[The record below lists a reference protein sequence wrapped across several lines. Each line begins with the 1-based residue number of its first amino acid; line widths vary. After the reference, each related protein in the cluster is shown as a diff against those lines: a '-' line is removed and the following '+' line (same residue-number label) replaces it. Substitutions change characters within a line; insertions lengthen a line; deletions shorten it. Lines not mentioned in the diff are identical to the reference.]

1 MNIIDIDIIS
11 DIDLDE
17 NGSSAATTATIT
29 EQMYIEISN
38 DFRNRIRQKNRIIH
52 ELQKKLI
59 ILFSLIERFMDTDE
73 QAFIEECRMI
83 LDKVLVED
91 IGIQELD

>member
-1 MNIIDIDIIS
+1 MVVSILEVERLTEDIT
-11 DIDLDE
+11 DLD
-17 NGSSAATTATIT
+17 NIT
-29 EQMYIEISN
+29 EQMYIEMSQ

-73 QAFIEECRMI
+73 HAFIEECRMI
-83 LDKVLVED
+83 LDKVLIED